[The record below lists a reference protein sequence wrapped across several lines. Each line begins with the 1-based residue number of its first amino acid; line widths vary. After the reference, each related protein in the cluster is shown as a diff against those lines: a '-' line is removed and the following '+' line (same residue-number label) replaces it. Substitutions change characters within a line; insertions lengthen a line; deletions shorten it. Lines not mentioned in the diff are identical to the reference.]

1 MDKKIRWK
9 QRLQNF
15 EKSFNMLRE
24 TTAIK
29 NPSDAERAGLIQFFE
44 VTFELAWKTLKD
56 YLESQGYDVKT
67 PRETLKQAFEI
78 DLIQNGQSW
87 LEALDDRNL
96 TTHTYD
102 ENTAKKVEKL
112 IREKYNP
119 LLIQLHQTLND
130 LNSKP

>member
-1 MDKKIRWK
+1 MAKNVRWK
-9 QRLQNF
+9 QRYSNF
-15 EKSFNMLRE
+15 EKSFKMLQE
-24 TTAIK
+24 TTKIGK
-29 NPSDAERAGLIQFFE
+29 PSDAERVGLIQFFE

-56 YLESQGYDVKT
+56 YLESQGYNVKT

-78 DLIQNGQSW
+78 ELIIDGEQW

-102 ENTAKKVEKL
+102 EKMAKKVEKL

-119 LLIQLHQTLND
+119 LLIQLHQNLSTLI
-130 LNSKP
+130 SKP